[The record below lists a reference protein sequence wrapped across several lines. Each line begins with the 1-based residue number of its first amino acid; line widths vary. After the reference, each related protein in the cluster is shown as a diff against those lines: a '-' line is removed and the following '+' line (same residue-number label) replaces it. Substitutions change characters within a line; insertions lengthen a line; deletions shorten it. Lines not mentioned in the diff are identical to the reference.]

1 MASAFV
7 CASVGIVPTVRH
19 TDDLGAVRDVLR
31 GDKRAIVRAAS
42 RQRRRPSSRRRPEDE
57 PAPAMAQ
64 AGDKLRGHLKLV
76 GDMGEQTESQAR

>member
-19 TDDLGAVRDVLR
+19 TDYLGAVRDVLR

-42 RQRRRPSSRRRPEDE
+42 RRRRRPSSRRRARGWARPRH
-57 PAPAMAQ
+57 
-64 AGDKLRGHLKLV
+64 GLRRL
-76 GDMGEQTESQAR
+76 